1 MRLGYFSIEEFDCQE
16 TGNNEMCPEFLSR
29 LDELRA
35 ACGFPFTITSGYRDP
50 EGHPIEAKKAV
61 PGTHA
66 RGIAADIKIHSGAEG
81 YKIVQEAMRLG
92 FTGVG
97 IAKTFIHVDTRT
109 SMPVI
114 WCY

>member
-1 MRLGYFSIEEFDCQE
+1 MQLQYFKLSEFDCQK
-16 TGNNEMCPEFLSR
+16 TGNNEMCPFFLEK
-29 LDELRA
+29 LDELRHE
-35 ACGFPFTITSGYRDP
+35 CGFSFTITSGYRDP
-50 EGHPIEAKKAV
+50 VGHPIESKKNV

-66 RGIAADIKIHSGAEG
+66 RGIAADIHINSGAEG

-97 IAKTFIHVDTRT
+97 VAKTFIHVDTRKT
-109 SMPVI
+109 MPVM

>member
-1 MRLGYFSIEEFDCQE
+1 MQLQYFDIKEFDCQE
-16 TGNNEMCPEFLSR
+16 TGNNAMCPFFLEK
-29 LDELRA
+29 LDELRHV
-35 ACGFPFTITSGYRDP
+35 CGFSFTITSGYRDP
-50 EGHPIEAKKAV
+50 IGHPIESRKNV

-66 RGIAADIKIHSGAEG
+66 KGIAADIHINSGAEG

-97 IAKTFIHVDTRT
+97 VAKTFIHVDTRT
-109 SMPVI
+109 SMPVM